1 MFNRA
6 YESLLLEPP
15 RIHGLAAFL
24 RVAAELPGEGDSG
37 PAPALVTGMHILS
50 AIIDYRGN
58 HAGLEDVGAE
68 DVEQSPAA
76 GEAPSQRGIQIPGSG
91 QVIVAL
97 SRS

>member
-68 DVEQSPAA
+68 QKMLSSPRPPAKPHRSEASRFPEA
-76 GEAPSQRGIQIPGSG
+76 G
-91 QVIVAL
+91 
-97 SRS
+97 RS